1 MADLVEDSRLTKESL
16 HHVGQ
21 QAAAELR
28 RLERM
33 NAELVEAVTRLLQN
47 FPTDG
52 DMAEAGWDGL
62 EIEAACQAYDRARA
76 ALTSATKEQQK

>member
-1 MADLVEDSRLTKESL
+1 MSRALELADLVEDSRLTKESL

-28 RLERM
+28 RLERV
-33 NAELVEAVTRLLQN
+33 NAELVELAREYLAWVDPLIKDIGMQN
-47 FPTDG
+47 
-52 DMAEAGWDGL
+52 MERKAL
-62 EIEAACQAYDRARA
+62 A